1 MPTKSFLYGCPS
13 ILTAPEARARAS
25 QPLER
30 LLQVEVTPEQWGLDQ
45 ALAGQAG
52 KLDEVAGG
60 LENSHTVGTG
70 AKEAD
75 FDLYRG
81 DPSRTLNGS
90 GRISS
95 PDEWNKIISDIERA
109 GGKVRLVEEDS
120 IGYTPRVGESAG
132 EITISKD
139 ASISALRHEAQHF
152 YNDMEAN
159 WPGWRSLLDPE
170 ARIANEL
177 KAYTKEIDLAK
188 KWAKMI

>member
-1 MPTKSFLYGCPS
+1 MRQ
-13 ILTAPEARARAS
+13 ARK
-25 QPLER
+25 P
-30 LLQVEVTPEQWGLDQ
+30 
-45 ALAGQAG
+45 
-52 KLDEVAGG
+52 DEVAGG

-188 KWAKMI
+188 KMGQNDLTQRLWNNFLEEVETI